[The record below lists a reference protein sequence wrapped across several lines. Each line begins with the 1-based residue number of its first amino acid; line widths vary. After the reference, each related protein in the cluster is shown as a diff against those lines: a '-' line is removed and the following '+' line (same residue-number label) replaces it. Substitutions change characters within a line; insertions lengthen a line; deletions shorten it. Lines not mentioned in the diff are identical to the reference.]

1 MQSILPTE
9 VVSHSKEFQ
18 AAKISPPVRAGFY
31 SWGRASRFNFGG
43 GPSKDDGGDGSGGTW
58 INPNGDRSQDGGGW
72 LNPVGP
78 SLEPDGPLPDD
89 FSFVASFL
97 STQEIW
103 KGQEI
108 FRKISL
114 ADEGVAGLA
123 VPVEGLSLATFDL
136 GVRKV
141 ETVEVKQVDDLTIIY
156 PTIETRQE
164 YLELGFPLIEVL
176 SRGNAAPPDRP
187 YPPMPPEIQAAPT
200 LEKTYDWEPR
210 DYSGESYAL
219 SQPDIPS
226 TEAVVQL
233 GAFRVPM
240 RFTSGSEVM
249 LMGFLWENNGGAQLA
264 AAQFYF
270 EEPYLGSFG
279 LATRD
284 EVRDFTNKYHGAQYW
299 PWLDEPWYANKGII
313 TADPPIHYNTDHY
326 DGTSYG
332 EALLNGLAANH
343 KAEVMR
349 AEGIYNI
356 GDNQWQYWYLNLTNI
371 YKDWVPENPG
381 DPFPRFIK
389 IRMKMHA
396 PVVQNKKIGSGQ
408 LKYTVFQ
415 KPPLSPAFHNMWKRV
430 NAGNY
435 YVPNRLVA
443 GEFTADEDMP
453 ASPAA
458 FFDEL
463 IPPELV
469 DNLIFES
476 EIINI
481 PQPKTS
487 SPAYTGEPGGNTW
500 NLMDYAILTYDRVLK
515 QIAIEYL

>member
-1 MQSILPTE
+1 MSWMQSILPTE

-284 EVRDFTNKYHGAQYW
+284 EVRDFTNKY
-299 PWLDEPWYANKGII
+299 P
-313 TADPPIHYNTDHY
+313 
-326 DGTSYG
+326 
-332 EALLNGLAANH
+332 NH

-453 ASPAA
+453 AA